1 LTNSGTTTITISGET
16 ISGDFAFAGLGTCGT
31 SLAPGTSCTISVN
44 FTPTTTGTRTGTV
57 TVNDS
62 ATGSPQKVSLSGSSG
77 TGTPAVSLSPRA
89 LSFGNQ
95 TVGAASAAHVVT
107 LKNTGTA
114 TLAISGI
121 THTVGNFYFG
131 AGATCISTLAAGASC
146 TFSVVFKPAT
156 TGTLTGTV
164 TVTDNAT
171 GSPQKVS
178 LSGSGV
184 SAATTAP
191 EVRLAPT
198 SLSFGNQAVGTASA
212 ANVVTLTN
220 TGNATLTFSGGFLIS
235 GDFAFGGLG
244 TCGSTVA
251 AGASCTISVK
261 FTPTAKGART
271 GAVTLNDNAPNT
283 PQKIS
288 LSGSGT

>member
-1 LTNSGTTTITISGET
+1 
-16 ISGDFAFAGLGTCGT
+16 
-31 SLAPGTSCTISVN
+31 
-44 FTPTTTGTRTGTV
+44 
-57 TVNDS
+57 
-62 ATGSPQKVSLSGSSG
+62 
-77 TGTPAVSLSPRA
+77 SLSPTS

-95 TVGAASAAHVVT
+95 TVGTASTAHVVT

-131 AGATCISTLAAGASC
+131 PGATCISTLAAGASC

-184 SAATTAP
+184 SSGTPAP
-191 EVRLAPT
+191 AVSLSPT
-198 SLSFGNQAVGTASA
+198 SLSFGNQTVGTASA
-212 ANVVTLTN
+212 AHVVTLKNTGTATLAISGITHTVGNFYFGPGATCISTLAAGASCTFSVVFKPATTGTLTGTVTVTDNAAGSPQKLSLTGSGVSSGTPAPAVRLSPSALSFGNQTVGTASAVKYVTLTN
-220 TGNATLTFSGGFLIS
+220 TGNATLTFSGSF
-235 GDFAFGGLG
+235 
-244 TCGSTVA
+244 
-251 AGASCTISVK
+251 
-261 FTPTAKGART
+261 
-271 GAVTLNDNAPNT
+271 
-283 PQKIS
+283 
-288 LSGSGT
+288 

>member
-1 LTNSGTTTITISGET
+1 M
-16 ISGDFAFAGLGTCGT
+16 
-31 SLAPGTSCTISVN
+31 
-44 FTPTTTGTRTGTV
+44 
-57 TVNDS
+57 
-62 ATGSPQKVSLSGSSG
+62 
-77 TGTPAVSLSPRA
+77 
-89 LSFGNQ
+89 
-95 TVGAASAAHVVT
+95 ASAAHVVT

-131 AGATCISTLAAGASC
+131 PGATCISTLAAGASC

-156 TGTLTGTV
+156 SGTLTGTV
-164 TVTDNAT
+164 TVTDNAA

-184 SAATTAP
+184 SSGTPAP
-191 EVRLAPT
+191 AVSLSPS
-198 SLSFGNQAVGTASA
+198 SLSFGNQKVGTASL
-212 ANVVTLTN
+212 VKYVTLTN
-220 TGNATLTFSGGFLIS
+220 TGNATLTFSGSLLIS
-235 GDFAFGGLG
+235 GNFAFAGLG

-261 FTPTAKGART
+261 FTPTATGTRT